1 MITFD
6 LSHHRPRYCVKY
18 WALKMEPLDNC
29 QWHALRYTIAYNY
42 FNVHLQYLKFY
53 NLKYSCYWFISEIF
67 FRILYSFVYY
77 NLFEVINL
85 NKYCLVIHAL
95 SDVQRIFSLKFDV
108 FGHFN
113 PNSMPGQAIIY
124 FQYKACIMFFWKQTV
139 YCML

>member
-1 MITFD
+1 M
-6 LSHHRPRYCVKY
+6 
-18 WALKMEPLDNC
+18 
-29 QWHALRYTIAYNY
+29 RYTIAYNY

-53 NLKYSCYWFISEIF
+53 NLLLLVYFLNIF
-67 FRILYSFVYY
+67 SNTVQFCIN

-108 FGHFN
+108 FGRFN

-124 FQYKACIMFFWKQTV
+124 FQYKACIMFFETNCILYVVIKQLVVTIV
-139 YCML
+139 VLLLVVVVTQA